1 MLDIVRD
8 VDEDME
14 DKCVMCGKYVPEG
27 TQVCNICKEEVESG
41 AYKRKKSKSL
51 LKRLGEIKAIY
62 PVLLIILI
70 NILLINKRGI

>member
-1 MLDIVRD
+1 MWVD
-8 VDEDME
+8 VDME
-14 DKCVMCGKYVPEG
+14 DKCVMCGRYVPEG

-51 LKRLGEIKAIY
+51 LKRLCEIKAIY
-62 PVLLIILI
+62 PILLIIFIIILI